1 MVIKMAEEKVEKKVE
16 TAGKV
21 EKKAENGKKRQNGKK
36 KNGDLKQGIL
46 KALEEKLS
54 AVDVTLDEIEEL
66 KEISDEMAEL
76 NAQMQEIMARRD
88 ELRKKAHGIMDKLDK
103 DTRKLLEFLGLL
115 DVKTVTSNLYGGNS
129 SKKAGGQRAKRGNG
143 LSGKAIVYEGQEYRQ
158 ATYFMKK
165 HGITGGL
172 EGLKEWVENQ
182 GLTVR
187 VEDDTIYIE

>member
-1 MVIKMAEEKVEKKVE
+1 MKMAEEKVEKKVE

-21 EKKAENGKKRQNGKK
+21 ENGKKRQNGKK
-36 KNGDLKQGIL
+36 KNGDLKEGIL

-54 AVDVTLDEIEEL
+54 AVDVTLDEIERL
-66 KEISDEMAEL
+66 KEISEEMAVLNEKVQEL
-76 NAQMQEIMARRD
+76 IAKRD
-88 ELRKKAHGIMDKLDK
+88 ALRKEAHGILDKLDK
-103 DTRKLLEFLGLL
+103 DTRRLLEFLGLL
-115 DVKTVTSNLYGGNS
+115 DVKAITNNLYGG
-129 SKKAGGQRAKRGNG
+129 KTPRTGGGQRTRRGNG
-143 LSGKAIVYEGQEYRQ
+143 LTGKTIVYQDTEYRQ

-172 EGLKEWVENQ
+172 EGLKEWAEGQ